1 MEETV
6 DVKLFNLGL
15 YSAFVKSA
23 PAPLTVDL
31 CSLRLYWLTDLC
43 LLFKLDRCMSYS
55 TVGTRSMIY

>member
-1 MEETV
+1 MEETA

-15 YSAFVKSA
+15 YPAFVKPA

-43 LLFKLDRCMSYS
+43 LLVSYS
-55 TVGTRSMIY
+55 TVGTHSMNY